1 MEDSAYRMASARNF
15 KADTKNNELS
25 VVLELL
31 PWEYVKLNWLKEE
44 FPVLYGRIDYWAK
57 LFGLPVYV
65 IWVLLRE
72 LMQWSNGFARFEYP
86 HLDAA
91 ERRNSILGLYGFPGI
106 GKSFLKDIL
115 SEVTERASY
124 KNRSWRE
131 KIGHEFL
138 PSEEKPVII
147 EPATF
152 DDMVSGIYERGG
164 LGIVIF
170 EEQS

>member
-1 MEDSAYRMASARNF
+1 MSSARNF

-25 VVLELL
+25 RVLESL
-31 PWEYVKLNWLKEE
+31 PWEYVKLHWLQEQ
-44 FPVLYGRIDYWAK
+44 FPVLYARIEEWAK
-57 LFGLPVYV
+57 QFGLPVYV

-72 LMQWSNGFARFEYP
+72 LVQWSNGFSRMRFADVDLE
-86 HLDAA
+86 

-115 SEVTERASY
+115 TQVTEKAAY

-131 KIGHEFL
+131 KIGHDFL
-138 PSEEKPVII
+138 PTEDKPVIV

-152 DDMVSGIYERGG
+152 DDMVAGIYQRGG
-164 LGIVIF
+164 VGIVIF